1 LYTLE
6 GGVHAYLRWQ
16 GDGPLPADA
25 QEERRDPLWNGSLFV
40 FDNRLAVPPP
50 GASHSSRG
58 RIG

>member
-1 LYTLE
+1 M
-6 GGVHAYLRWQ
+6 HAYLRWQ
-16 GDGPLPADA
+16 GDGPPPADA

-50 GASHSSRG
+50 GASHSSRC